1 MSVVKFTAA
10 LVAGSRSYPISTVS
24 SLTVGQLAE
33 YFAGQ
38 EHRLAGTTLELAR
51 PVTVHQCLQEIDFQ
65 AGDRLTVFTQ
75 ITAEAAFAAQRP
87 GEKGVRFRLGAAEFR
102 ATGKTT
108 LLIGKADDNQ
118 RIYPDFDLRAILT
131 EPFLD
136 YVSRRCV
143 QLTFDTQ
150 AGVWYAAK
158 VGQTRVLLDD
168 LEMAGQPIALNAN
181 HRLRLYRAH
190 DHPALSQPI
199 AEIQLSVE
207 ALAAAGGTLLPAGTT
222 PVRILVGEEHEAQT
236 LRASNTLPLGQIST
250 SLIQYFNPTPITDM
264 RLYHMRVLPPS
275 TPVGALKPTD
285 SLYAAVRTRA

>member
-10 LVAGSRSYPISTVS
+10 LVAGSRNYTVSTVS
-24 SLTVGQLAE
+24 SLTVGQLAD
-33 YFAGQ
+33 YLAGQ
-38 EHRLAGTTLELAR
+38 ETRLAGTTLELAR
-51 PVTVHQCLQEIDFQ
+51 SVTVQQCLQEINFQ
-65 AGDRLTVFTQ
+65 AGDRLIVFTQ
-75 ITAEAAFAAQRP
+75 ITEEATLRP
-87 GEKGVRFRLGAAEFR
+87 GEKVVRFRLGTTEIRAA
-102 ATGKTT
+102 GKTA

-131 EPFLD
+131 EPYLD
-136 YVSRRCV
+136 YISRRCV
-143 QLTFDTQ
+143 QLTFDAQ

-168 LEMAGQPIALNAN
+168 LEMAAQPIALNAN

-190 DHPALSQPI
+190 DHPAISHPI
-199 AEIQLSVE
+199 AEIHLSVE
-207 ALAAAGGTLLPAGTT
+207 ASAVSGSTMLPAGTT

-275 TPVGALKPTD
+275 TLVGALRPID
-285 SLYAAVRTRA
+285 SLYAAVRKRT